1 MNFTLL
7 FVHGKLVDPITRAEV
22 LGRSHDY
29 LSADRVEG
37 FTADSDSLEFPAL
50 VRDHSSFTDG
60 YVTVIHEDELSILNE
75 YEMPRHE
82 KRELLLASGKRAW
95 AYVRA

>member
-1 MNFTLL
+1 MKFTLL
-7 FVHGKLVDPITRAEV
+7 FVHGKLVDPDTRREM

-29 LSADRVEG
+29 LSPDKVEG
-37 FTADSDSLEFPAL
+37 FSSDSESFEFPAL
-50 VRDHSSFTDG
+50 VRNYSSFTEG
-60 YVTVIHEDELSILNE
+60 YVTVIHEDELSILSE
-75 YEMPRHE
+75 YSMPKHE